1 MTNKQHRNA
10 LQPGHKIHWYEI
22 KQILGQG
29 GFGITYL
36 AYDPNLEKHVAIK
49 EYLPVEIAVREGG
62 ESVHPVSDDH
72 SASFEWGLARFIA
85 EARTLSKFKHPN
97 IVHVLSVT
105 EENNTAYMVMEYE
118 EGQSLQD
125 ILKQRGTIPEAEV
138 MQILLPVLDGLD
150 IVHKAGFIHRD
161 IKPAN
166 IYIRKDGSPVLL
178 DFGSARQALG
188 EETKTLTTLVSPGYA
203 PFEQYF
209 SNGNEQGEWTDIYSL
224 AATLYRAVTGI
235 APHEA
240 VDRSNAILK
249 TNSDTLVSAVELGE
263 GNYSLRLLQAI
274 DHALAFNAEDRPR
287 TITAWREEIEA
298 GPAATVKLEQVT
310 IKVDPQAETVA
321 GTEARQRLQP
331 PADPGPEKKHSGT
344 WWLLLLVLVCGLFV
358 MMFFVFDKKQSPP
371 QLVPDTASDVSPG
384 QESTTAD
391 TAGTAATPEVVQEE
405 QLPET
410 VTTTRTEPVT
420 AGTAKTA
427 STPVD
432 PPETE
437 PVTAPPQPERVLTTR
452 RLLQDARYH
461 MSAGRLYAPPGFNAY
476 EKYQEVL
483 RREPNNAEARKGMA
497 KIATT
502 ILGDARQAA
511 NERDYDTAEDNLKTL
526 RKLFPDSEPLNNL
539 LKRVKQFIQEKQKQ
553 DR

>member
-1 MTNKQHRNA
+1 M
-10 LQPGHKIHWYEI
+10 
-22 KQILGQG
+22 
-29 GFGITYL
+29 
-36 AYDPNLEKHVAIK
+36 
-49 EYLPVEIAVREGG
+49 REDG

-72 SASFEWGLARFIA
+72 STSFEWGLERFIA

-97 IVHVLSVT
+97 IVHVQSVT

-118 EGQSLQD
+118 EGESLQD
-125 ILKQRGTIPEAEV
+125 ILKQRRTIPEAEV

-209 SNGNEQGEWTDIYSL
+209 SNSNEQGEWTDIYSL
-224 AATLYRAVTGI
+224 GATLYRAVTGI

-274 DHALAFNAEDRPR
+274 DHALAFNGEDRPQ
-287 TITAWREEIEA
+287 TITAWREEIET
-298 GPAATVKLEQVT
+298 GPPATVRLEQVT

-321 GTEARQRLQP
+321 GTEARQRLRT
-331 PADPGPEKKHSGT
+331 PARSSAEKKHSGS
-344 WWLLLLVLVCGLFV
+344 WWLLLLLLVCGLFV
-358 MMFFVFDKKQSPP
+358 MMYFVFDKKLSQS
-371 QLVPDTASDVSPG
+371 QLVPDTASAV
-384 QESTTAD
+384 
-391 TAGTAATPEVVQEE
+391 TPT
-405 QLPET
+405 ET
-410 VTTTRTEPVT
+410 ITEPVT
-420 AGTAKTA
+420 TKAVAEPEPKPEPTQEFIKEEQVQETVNTLTPEPGSANAARTNTAT
-427 STPVD
+427 VD

-437 PVTAPPQPERVLTTR
+437 SVTTSQRQPERVLTTR

-461 MSAGRLYAPPGFNAY
+461 LNAGRLYEPPGLNAY

-483 RREPNNAEARKGMA
+483 RREPNNTEAKEGMA
-497 KIATT
+497 KIARTV
-502 ILGDARQAA
+502 LGDARQAA
-511 NERDYDTAEDNLKTL
+511 NERDYDKAEDNLKTL
-526 RKLFPDSEPLNNL
+526 RKLFPDSEPLNDL
-539 LKRVKQFIQEKQKQ
+539 LRRVKRVIQEKEKQ

>member
-1 MTNKQHRNA
+1 M
-10 LQPGHKIHWYEI
+10 
-22 KQILGQG
+22 
-29 GFGITYL
+29 

-72 SASFEWGLARFIA
+72 SSNFEWGLERFIA

-118 EGQSLQD
+118 EGESLQD
-125 ILKQRGTIPEAEV
+125 ILKQRRTIPEAEV

-150 IVHKAGFIHRD
+150 IVHKTGFIHRD

-178 DFGSARQALG
+178 DFGSARLALG

-209 SNGNEQGEWTDIYSL
+209 SNSNEQGEWTDIYSL
-224 AATLYRAVTGI
+224 GATLYRAVTGI
-235 APHEA
+235 SPHEA

-249 TNSDTLVSAVELGE
+249 TKSDTLVSAVELGK

-274 DHALAFNAEDRPR
+274 DHALAFNGEDRPQ
-287 TITAWREEIEA
+287 TISAWREEIES
-298 GPAATVKLEQVT
+298 GPSATVRLDQVT

-321 GTEARQRLQP
+321 GTEARQRLQ
-331 PADPGPEKKHSGT
+331 AQAESSAEKKHSGS
-344 WWLLLLVLVCGLFV
+344 WWLLLLLLVCGLFV
-358 MMFFVFDKKQSPP
+358 MMYFVFDKKQSKP
-371 QLVPDTASDVSPG
+371 QLLPD
-384 QESTTAD
+384 STSAV
-391 TAGTAATPEVVQEE
+391 TPA
-405 QLPET
+405 ET
-410 VTTTRTEPVT
+410 ITEPVT
-420 AGTAKTA
+420 TELVAEPEPEPGPAPDAVKEETVNTTAAKTA
-427 STPVD
+427 SAPVD
-432 PPETE
+432 IPEAEPET
-437 PVTAPPQPERVLTTR
+437 TAPQPEPVLTTR

-461 MSAGRLYAPPGFNAY
+461 MNAGRLYTPPGLNAY

-483 RREPNNAEARKGMA
+483 SREPNNTEAKEGMRE
-497 KIATT
+497 IASTL
-502 ILGDARQAA
+502 LGDARQAA
-511 NERDYDTAEDNLKTL
+511 NKRDYDTAEDNLKTL

-539 LKRVKQFIQEKQKQ
+539 LKRVKRLIQEREKQ